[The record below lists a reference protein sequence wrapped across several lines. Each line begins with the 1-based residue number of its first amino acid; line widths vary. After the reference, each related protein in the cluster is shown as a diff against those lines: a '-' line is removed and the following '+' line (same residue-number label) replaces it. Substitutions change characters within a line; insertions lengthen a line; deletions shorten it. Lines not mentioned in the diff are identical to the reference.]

1 MTRFEESFCLSWF
14 HSIFFLFLYSN
25 TIFKNSR
32 NYHILDITKLSNLG
46 YSNKDYRFKDYGN
59 SFNNVIY
66 LNPKV
71 TNFGFVYEE

>member
-1 MTRFEESFCLSWF
+1 LITIFLASFIF
-14 HSIFFLFLYSN
+14 FFLFLYSN

-32 NYHILDITKLSNLG
+32 NYDILDITKLSNLA

>member
-1 MTRFEESFCLSWF
+1 MFLWLLCLLFLVSFIF
-14 HSIFFLFLYSN
+14 FFLFLYSN

-32 NYHILDITKLSNLG
+32 NYNILDITKLSNLA

>member
-1 MTRFEESFCLSWF
+1 MTSKK
-14 HSIFFLFLYSN
+14 FLFLFWLHKYLRN
-25 TIFKNSR
+25 FLLLQIIFKNSR